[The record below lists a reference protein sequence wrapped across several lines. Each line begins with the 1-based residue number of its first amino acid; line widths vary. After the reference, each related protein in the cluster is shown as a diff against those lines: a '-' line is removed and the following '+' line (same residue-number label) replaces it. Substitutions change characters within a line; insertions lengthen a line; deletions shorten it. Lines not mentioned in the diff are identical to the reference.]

1 MHTRR
6 IVLQSAFAAATAA
19 LMRDAV
25 AAAEKREEQAGRTL
39 PPITKAIPSTGEEL
53 PVIGLGTNAYG
64 VSTEEE
70 IATRREV
77 LRHMS
82 GLGGKVIDT
91 ARAYGESEAVIGR
104 LFGELGNRNQY
115 FLATKTPIRGDVQ
128 AGVGELDE
136 ALRRLRTDRIDLMQI
151 HNFHE
156 LDTLFPRLREWKQAG
171 KVRYI
176 GVSTS
181 SDHQYPQMLE
191 AIRKLPLDFI
201 QVDYSIDNRGSE
213 EQILPAARDKGLAVL
228 GNVPLGG
235 RRGNVLPK
243 VAHRPLP
250 DWAAEMDAT
259 SWAQVLLKYN
269 VSHPA
274 ITAVIPGTTK
284 LAHLEDNQLAGR
296 GRLPDAAMR
305 KKLEE
310 FWATV

>member
-6 IVLQSAFAAATAA
+6 IVLQSAAAVAVTA
-19 LMRDAV
+19 LMRN
-25 AAAEKREEQAGRTL
+25 AAAEAAEPASAL
-39 PPITKAIPSTGEEL
+39 PLITKAIPSTGEKL

-64 VSTEEE
+64 VGTEEE
-70 IATRREV
+70 IAARREV
-77 LRHMS
+77 LKNMS
-82 GLGGKVIDT
+82 ALGGKVIDT

-104 LFGELGNRNQY
+104 LLGELGNRERY

-156 LDTLFPRLREWKQAG
+156 LDALFPRLREWKQAG

-181 SDHQYPQMLE
+181 SDDQYPQMLE

-201 QVDYSIDNRGSE
+201 QVDYSIENRGSE

-228 GNVPLGG
+228 CNVPLGG
-235 RRGNVLPK
+235 RRGNVLSK
-243 VAHRPLP
+243 VANRPLP
-250 DWAAEMDAT
+250 DWAAEIDAT
-259 SWAQVLLKYN
+259 SWAQMLLKYN
-269 VSHPA
+269 VSQPA

-284 LAHLEDNQLAGR
+284 LSHLKDNQRAGR

-305 KKLEE
+305 KKIEE